1 MNLRKITIITM
12 LLIGFSTFGNGCTE
26 EVVEPPKPVA
36 KKPKPKPKA
45 KTIEV
50 LMNKLS
56 IDPRVKVDEKE
67 APKDE
72 PSRIAILEF
81 FNAML
86 NVDTVSLKKVLPEE
100 MDQLALDEMV
110 KNGLASQM
118 DDVSNVDI
126 QIGSSPDGRQ
136 CLMGVYEIGMD
147 YQVQVWYLTK
157 SGGAFTFTAAQTQP
171 NLANILR
178 GDWLTNFFELQEEMI
193 EIANQPDDDSSYTI
207 YGDSTSG
214 SSESTGSGRPRP
226 GPGPNPNPG
235 APTPPVGPLD

>member
-1 MNLRKITIITM
+1 MNLFKITIITM
-12 LLIGFSTFGNGCTE
+12 LLIGFSTFGTGCGE
-26 EVVEPPKPVA
+26 EVVEPPKPVVKA
-36 KKPKPKPKA
+36 PPPPKPKA

-50 LMNKLS
+50 LMNELS
-56 IDPRVKVDEKE
+56 IDARVKVDEKE

-72 PSRIAILEF
+72 ASRIAILEF

-86 NVDTVSLKKVLPEE
+86 NVDTGSLKKVLPI

-118 DDVSNVDI
+118 DDVSNVDV
-126 QIGSSPDGRQ
+126 QIGTSPDGRQ
-136 CLMGVYEIGMD
+136 CLMSVYEIGMD

-193 EIANQPDDDSSYTI
+193 EIANQPDDDSSYSI
-207 YGDSTSG
+207 FGGSTSG
-214 SSESTGSGRPRP
+214 SSESTGSDRPNPRPRP
-226 GPGPNPNPG
+226 NPSPG
-235 APTPPVGPLD
+235 APAAPGGPLG

>member
-1 MNLRKITIITM
+1 M
-12 LLIGFSTFGNGCTE
+12 LLIGFSTLGNGCTE
-26 EVVEPPKPVA
+26 EVVEPPKPVVKA
-36 KKPKPKPKA
+36 PPPPPKPKA

-56 IDPRVKVDEKE
+56 IDPRVKLEEEE

-86 NVDTVSLKKVLPEE
+86 NVDTVSLKKVLPE
-100 MDQLALDEMV
+100 MDQISLDEMV

-118 DDVSNVDI
+118 DDVSNVAI

-157 SGGAFTFTAAQTQP
+157 SGGAFTFAAAQTPP

-207 YGDSTSG
+207 FGGSTSG

-226 GPGPNPNPG
+226 GPGPNPSPG
-235 APTPPVGPLD
+235 APTAPGGPLD

>member
-1 MNLRKITIITM
+1 MDLRKITIITM
-12 LLIGFSTFGNGCTE
+12 FLIGFSTFCNGCTE
-26 EVVEPPKPVA
+26 EVVEPPKPVVKA
-36 KKPKPKPKA
+36 PPPPKPKA

-56 IDPRVKVDEKE
+56 IDPRVKLEEEE

-86 NVDTVSLKKVLPEE
+86 NVDTVSLKKVLPE
-100 MDQLALDEMV
+100 MDQITLDEMV

-147 YQVQVWYLTK
+147 YQVQVWYLKK
-157 SGGAFTFTAAQTQP
+157 SGGAFTFTPAQTQP

-178 GDWLTNFFELQEEMI
+178 GDWLINFFELQEEMI

-207 YGDSTSG
+207 FGGSTSG

-226 GPGPNPNPG
+226 GPGPNPSPG
-235 APTPPVGPLD
+235 APTAPGGPLD

>member
-1 MNLRKITIITM
+1 M

-45 KTIEV
+45 PTIEV
-50 LMNKLS
+50 LMNELS

-67 APKDE
+67 APKDKA
-72 PSRIAILEF
+72 SRIAILEF

-86 NVDTVSLKKVLPEE
+86 NVDTGSLKKVLSP
-100 MDQLALDEMV
+100 MDQDALDEMV
-110 KNGLASQM
+110 KNGLASEM
-118 DDVSNVDI
+118 DEVSNVDV
-126 QIGSSPDGRQ
+126 QIGTSPDGHQ

-147 YQVQVWYLTK
+147 YQVQVWYLTN

-193 EIANQPDDDSSYTI
+193 EIANQPDDDSSYI
-207 YGDSTSG
+207 IFDDSTSG
-214 SSESTGSGRPRP
+214 SSESTGSGRPSPSPRP
-226 GPGPNPNPG
+226 RPNPNPG
-235 APTPPVGPLD
+235 APTAPAGPLG

>member
-1 MNLRKITIITM
+1 MF
-12 LLIGFSTFGNGCTE
+12 LIGFSTFCNGCTE
-26 EVVEPPKPVA
+26 EVVEPPKPVVKA
-36 KKPKPKPKA
+36 PPPKPKA

-50 LMNKLS
+50 LMNELS
-56 IDPRVKVDEKE
+56 IDPRVRVDEKE

-86 NVDTVSLKKVLPEE
+86 NVDTVSLKKVLPE
-100 MDQLALDEMV
+100 MDQITLDEMV

-157 SGGAFTFTAAQTQP
+157 SGGAFTFTPAQTQP

-207 YGDSTSG
+207 FDGSTSG

-226 GPGPNPNPG
+226 GPGPNPSPG
-235 APTPPVGPLD
+235 APTAPGGPLD